1 MTTTP
6 RMTKGRIDSAAR
18 LIRADAAVVY
28 RAYVDPSALVRWLP
42 PRGMRGRIEAFDA
55 RTGGGYRIVL
65 TYDNPGGGGVGKT
78 TNDTDVVH
86 GRFLELV
93 PNRRIVQSVLFE
105 SPDPRFAG
113 EMRMTWRLEPATHG
127 TTVVIIAENVPEGV
141 APADHVTG
149 FTATLENLASFVEGS
164 DGTTNV
170 RAIHRFFEL
179 MKSKD
184 IDGWARLWADD
195 GAIWVCYPP
204 AGFPDSIKGR
214 DQIVAGF
221 RQLFRHFGTY
231 DYRIKSTYQTT
242 DPDVV
247 IVEWNVS
254 ATLPGRGT
262 TYRGNNITV
271 FRFRHGLI
279 ADYHDYFDPRKF
291 QIVVD
296 ALSE

>member
-1 MTTTP
+1 M
-6 RMTKGRIDSAAR
+6 RMTNARIDSAAR
-18 LIRADAAVVY
+18 LIRADAAAVY
-28 RAYVDPSALVRWLP
+28 QAYVDSSALVQWLP
-42 PRGMRGRIEAFDA
+42 PSGMKGRIEAFDA
-55 RTGGGYRIVL
+55 RSGGDYRIVL
-65 TYDNPGGGGVGKT
+65 TYDNPGGRGRGKT
-78 TNDTDVVH
+78 TNDTDVVQ

-93 PNRRIVQSVLFE
+93 PNRKMVQSVRFE

-113 EMRMTWRLEPATHG
+113 EMRMTWRLEPAPHG
-127 TTVVIIAENVPEGV
+127 TTVVIVAENVPEGV
-141 APADHVTG
+141 PPADHVAG
-149 FTATLENLASFVEGS
+149 FTATLENLASFVEGNRGVAS
-164 DGTTNV
+164 M
-170 RAIHRFFEL
+170 RAIHQFFEL

-184 IDGWARLWADD
+184 IDGWAKLWADD
-195 GAIWVCYPP
+195 GAILVCYPP
-204 AGFPDSIKGR
+204 EGFPDSIKGC

-221 RQLFRHFGTY
+221 RQLFKHIGTY

-247 IVEWNVS
+247 IVEWDVS
-254 ATLPGRGT
+254 ATLPSRGT